1 MNVVS
6 IKQPTCNLYR
16 GGKSM
21 KRGKMVVFLVVF
33 ALVAPLLVGCASS
46 MQARKVDS
54 TQSVLVDPSILEKGK
69 DGEALYRY
77 INPKADWKKYS
88 KVIIEPVIVYQEAA
102 MDAETRENFQT
113 LANNAFVFLNKELQ
127 KVVTV
132 ATVPGP
138 GTLRLQFA
146 IVSAEKSGTVS
157 NFLTTISPPGI
168 VLSAGKYAATGKPI
182 GVGEITGEMRI
193 TDSAT
198 GELLAA
204 ALDKRVGGKQLRGVF
219 TAWQDAD
226 SGLQYWAELVRYRVC
241 QFRGGADC
249 EKVKP

>member
-1 MNVVS
+1 
-6 IKQPTCNLYR
+6 
-16 GGKSM
+16 M
-21 KRGKMVVFLVVF
+21 KHGKMAVFVVVF
-33 ALVAPLLVGCASS
+33 ALVAPLLVGCTSS
-46 MQARKVDS
+46 MQARKVDA

-77 INPKADWKKYS
+77 INPKVDWKKYS

-113 LANNAFVFLNKELQ
+113 LANNAFVFLNTELG
-127 KVVTV
+127 KVATV
-132 ATVPGP
+132 ATAPGP

-146 IVSAEKSGTVS
+146 IVSAEKSGAVS
-157 NFLTTISPPGI
+157 M

-193 TDSAT
+193 TDAAT

-219 TAWQDAD
+219 TVWQDAD
-226 SGLQYWAELVRYRVC
+226 SALQYWAELTRYRVC
-241 QFRGGADC
+241 SFISSAVC
-249 EKVKP
+249 EQPK

>member
-1 MNVVS
+1 
-6 IKQPTCNLYR
+6 
-16 GGKSM
+16 M
-21 KRGKMVVFLVVF
+21 KFGKMAVFAVVF
-33 ALVAPLLVGCASS
+33 ALIAPLLVGCASS
-46 MQARKVDS
+46 LQAKKVDVA
-54 TQSVLVDPSILEKGK
+54 QAVLVDPSILQKGK
-69 DGEALYRY
+69 EGEALYRY
-77 INPKADWKKYS
+77 VKPDVDWKKYTGV
-88 KVIIEPVIVYQEAA
+88 VIDPVIVFQEAA

-113 LANNAFVFLNKELQ
+113 LANNAFVFMTKELG
-127 KVVTV
+127 KVTTVVT
-132 ATVPGP
+132 TPGP

-146 IVSAEKSGTVS
+146 IVSAEKSGAVS

-193 TDSAT
+193 TDAST

-226 SGLQYWAELVRYRVC
+226 SGLQYWAEMVRYRVC
-241 QFRGGADC
+241 TFISSAVC
-249 EKVKP
+249 EQPK